1 MCHTHPNCPNHA
13 SMKFT
18 LSATKQEGNDTF
30 SFIFAPEQ
38 PLQWKAGQLLR
49 YVLNHPNPDDRGV
62 ERFFSIASA
71 PHEKHVMLTTRFAPK
86 SSSFKKALKNLRP
99 GDAIEAHDLEGDF
112 VVDDSKKKFVFIAGG
127 IGITPFRAILLD
139 LDYNK
144 KPLNVQLLYAN
155 RDSDFPYRTE
165 LEALRTRRPEFRI
178 DYVVS
183 PNRIDEKSIP
193 QLVPDFEESKFYVS
207 GPEPMVESMDE
218 TLKTIGVPEERIK
231 NDFFP
236 GYEWP

>member
-1 MCHTHPNCPNHA
+1 VRQSRRRPTRSP
-13 SMKFT
+13 F
-18 LSATKQEGNDTF
+18 
-30 SFIFAPEQ
+30 FAPEQ

-49 YVLNHPNPDDRGV
+49 YVLNHPNPDDRGA

-86 SSSFKKALKNLRP
+86 SSSFKKALRNLRP
-99 GDAIEAHDLEGDF
+99 GNAIEAHDLEGDF
-112 VVDDSKKKFVFIAGG
+112 VVDDPEKTSVFIAGG

-139 LDYNK
+139 LDYKK
-144 KPLNVQLLYAN
+144 KPLKVQLLYAN
-155 RDSDFPYRTE
+155 RDNDFPYRKE
-165 LEALRTRRPEFRI
+165 LNALRARHPEFRI

-183 PNRIDEKSIP
+183 PKRIDEKSIP
-193 QLVPDFEESKFYVS
+193 QFVPDIQNPMFYVS

-218 TLKTIGVPEERIK
+218 TLKKIGVPDERIR

>member
-1 MCHTHPNCPNHA
+1 
-13 SMKFT
+13 MKFT

-49 YVLNHPNPDDRGV
+49 YVLNHPNPDDRGT

-86 SSSFKKALKNLRP
+86 SSSFKKALKNLRL
-99 GDAIEAHDLEGDF
+99 GDVIEAHDLEGDF
-112 VVDDSKKKFVFIAGG
+112 VVDNADKTFVFIAGG

-139 LDYNK
+139 LEYK
-144 KPLNVQLLYAN
+144 KPLNLQLLYAN
-155 RDSDFPYRTE
+155 RDNDFPYQKE
-165 LEALRTRRPEFRI
+165 LDALRGRHPEFRI
-178 DYVVS
+178 NYVVS

-193 QLVPDFEESKFYVS
+193 QLVPDIQKQMFYVS

-218 TLKTIGVPEERIK
+218 TLKKIGVPEERIQS
-231 NDFFP
+231 DFFP

>member
-1 MCHTHPNCPNHA
+1 
-13 SMKFT
+13 MKFT
-18 LSATKQEGNDTF
+18 LSATKQEANDTF

-71 PHEKHVMLTTRFAPK
+71 PHEKHVMLTTRFASK
-86 SSSFKKALKNLRP
+86 GSSFKKALKKFRR

-112 VVDDSKKKFVFIAGG
+112 VVDHRKKTFVFIAGG

-139 LDYNK
+139 LEHNK

-155 RDSDFPYRTE
+155 RDNDFPYRKE
-165 LEALRTRRPEFRI
+165 LEALKARHPRFRI

-193 QLVPDFEESKFYVS
+193 QLVPDIEKPMLYVS

-218 TLKTIGVPEERIK
+218 ILKKIGIPEERIK

>member
-1 MCHTHPNCPNHA
+1 
-13 SMKFT
+13 MKFT
-18 LSATKQEGNDTF
+18 LSATKQETNDTF

-38 PLQWKAGQLLR
+38 TLQWKAGQLLR
-49 YVLNHPNPDDRGV
+49 YVLNHANPDDRGV
-62 ERFFSIASA
+62 ERFFSIAFA
-71 PHEKHVMLTTRFAPK
+71 PHEKHVMVTTRFAPK
-86 SSSFKKALKNLRP
+86 GSSFKKALRKLRP

-112 VVDDSKKKFVFIAGG
+112 VMDDSEKTFVFIAGG
-127 IGITPFRAILLD
+127 IGITPFRAILLH
-139 LDYNK
+139 LDHNK
-144 KPLNVQLLYAN
+144 KPLNAQLLYAN
-155 RDSDFPYRTE
+155 RDNDFPYRKE
-165 LEALRTRRPEFRI
+165 LEALRTRHPEFRI

-193 QLVPDFEESKFYVS
+193 RLVPDIEEAMLYVS

-218 TLKTIGVPEERIK
+218 ILKKIGVPQERIK

>member
-1 MCHTHPNCPNHA
+1 
-13 SMKFT
+13 MKFT
-18 LSATKQEGNDTF
+18 LSATKQEASDTF
-30 SFIFAPEQ
+30 SFIFAPEE

-49 YVLNHPNPDDRGV
+49 YVLDHPNPDDRGL

-71 PHEKHVMLTTRFAPK
+71 PHEEHVMLTTRFASK
-86 SSSFKKALKNLRP
+86 SSSFKKALKNLRR
-99 GDAIEAHDLEGDF
+99 GDAVEAHDLEGDF
-112 VVDDSKKKFVFIAGG
+112 VVDHRKKTFVFIAGG

-139 LDYNK
+139 LEHNK

-155 RDSDFPYRTE
+155 RDNDFPYRKE
-165 LEALRTRRPEFRI
+165 LEALRRRHPEFRI

-193 QLVPDFEESKFYVS
+193 QLVPDIQKPMFYVS
-207 GPEPMVESMDE
+207 GPEPMVESMDK
-218 TLKTIGVPEERIK
+218 TLKKIGVSKKRIK

>member
-1 MCHTHPNCPNHA
+1 
-13 SMKFT
+13 MKFT
-18 LSATKQEGNDTF
+18 LSATKQEANDTF
-30 SFIFAPEQ
+30 SFVFAPEQ

-99 GDAIEAHDLEGDF
+99 GDAIQAHDLEGDF
-112 VVDDSKKKFVFIAGG
+112 VVDHRKKTFVFIAGG
-127 IGITPFRAILLD
+127 IGVTPFRAILLD
-139 LDYNK
+139 LEHNK

-155 RDSDFPYRTE
+155 RDNDFPYRKE
-165 LEALRTRRPEFRI
+165 LEALRRRHPEFRI

-183 PNRIDEKSIP
+183 PKRIDKKSIP
-193 QLVPDFEESKFYVS
+193 QLVPDIQKPMFYVS

-218 TLKTIGVPEERIK
+218 TLKKIGVPKKRIK

>member
-1 MCHTHPNCPNHA
+1 
-13 SMKFT
+13 MKFT
-18 LSATKQEGNDTF
+18 LSATKQEANDTF

-49 YVLNHPNPDDRGV
+49 YVLDHPNPDDRGV

-71 PHEKHVMLTTRFAPK
+71 PHEEHVMLTTRFASK
-86 SSSFKKALKNLRP
+86 SSSFKKALKNLRR
-99 GDAIEAHDLEGDF
+99 GDSVEAHDLEGDF
-112 VVDDSKKKFVFIAGG
+112 VVDDSQKTFVFIAGG

-155 RDSDFPYRTE
+155 RDNDFPYRKE
-165 LEALRTRRPEFRI
+165 LEALRTRHPEFRI
-178 DYVVS
+178 DYVVN

-193 QLVPDFEESKFYVS
+193 QLVRDIEKPMLYVS

-218 TLKTIGVPEERIK
+218 TLKKIGVPEERIK

>member
-1 MCHTHPNCPNHA
+1 
-13 SMKFT
+13 MKFT
-18 LSATKQEGNDTF
+18 LSATKQEANDTF

-112 VVDDSKKKFVFIAGG
+112 VVDDSETTFVFIAGG
-127 IGITPFRAILLD
+127 IGITPFRAIFARPGLQQETAKRAASLR
-139 LDYNK
+139 K
-144 KPLNVQLLYAN
+144 WWQRFSVSKRTGCIKRAAPRVQN
-155 RDSDFPYRTE
+155 RLCR
-165 LEALRTRRPEFRI
+165 
-178 DYVVS
+178 
-183 PNRIDEKSIP
+183 
-193 QLVPDFEESKFYVS
+193 
-207 GPEPMVESMDE
+207 
-218 TLKTIGVPEERIK
+218 
-231 NDFFP
+231 
-236 GYEWP
+236 

>member
-1 MCHTHPNCPNHA
+1 
-13 SMKFT
+13 MKFT
-18 LSATKQEGNDTF
+18 LSRTKQEATDTV
-30 SFIFAPEQ
+30 SFIFAPDQ

-86 SSSFKKALKNLRP
+86 SSSFKKALKNLKP

-112 VVDDSKKKFVFIAGG
+112 VVDHRKKTFVFIAGG

-139 LDYNK
+139 LEHNK

-155 RDSDFPYRTE
+155 RDNDFPYRKE
-165 LEALRTRRPEFRI
+165 LEALRRRHPEFRI

-183 PNRIDEKSIP
+183 PKRIDEKSIP
-193 QLVPDFEESKFYVS
+193 QFVPDIKKPMLYVS
-207 GPEPMVESMDE
+207 GPEPMVESMNKA
-218 TLKTIGVPEERIK
+218 LKKIGVPKGRIK

-236 GYEWP
+236 GYQWP

>member
-1 MCHTHPNCPNHA
+1 
-13 SMKFT
+13 MKFT
-18 LSATKQEGNDTF
+18 LTATKQEANDTF

-38 PLQWKAGQLLR
+38 PLQWKAGQLLH
-49 YVLNHPNPDDRGV
+49 YVLNHANPDDRGV

-71 PHEKHVMLTTRFAPK
+71 PHEEHVMLTTRFAPK

-99 GDAIEAHDLEGDF
+99 GDAIEARDLEGDF
-112 VVDDSKKKFVFIAGG
+112 VVDDSEKTFVFIAGG

-139 LDYNK
+139 LEYNQQ
-144 KPLNVQLLYAN
+144 PLNVQLLYAN
-155 RDSDFPYRTE
+155 RDNDFPYRKE
-165 LEALRTRRPEFRI
+165 LEALKARHPKFRI

-193 QLVPDFEESKFYVS
+193 QLVSDIEKSILYVS

-218 TLKTIGVPEERIK
+218 ALKKIGVPEELIK

-236 GYEWP
+236 GYQWP

>member
-1 MCHTHPNCPNHA
+1 
-13 SMKFT
+13 MKFT
-18 LSATKQEGNDTF
+18 LSATMQEASETF

-49 YVLNHPNPDDRGV
+49 YVLNHPNPDNRGV

-71 PHEKHVMLTTRFAPK
+71 PHEKHVMVTTRFAPK
-86 SSSFKKALKNLRP
+86 SSSFKKALKNLSP

-112 VVDDSKKKFVFIAGG
+112 VVDDSEKTFVFIAGG

-144 KPLNVQLLYAN
+144 KPLNAQLLYAN
-155 RDSDFPYRTE
+155 RDNDFPYRKE
-165 LEALRTRRPEFRI
+165 LEAIRKRHPEFRI

-193 QLVPDFEESKFYVS
+193 RLVPDIQKPMFYVFRTRTD
-207 GPEPMVESMDE
+207 G
-218 TLKTIGVPEERIK
+218 RI
-231 NDFFP
+231 N
-236 GYEWP
+236 G

>member
-1 MCHTHPNCPNHA
+1 
-13 SMKFT
+13 MKFT
-18 LSATKQEGNDTF
+18 LRATKQEASDTF

-38 PLQWKAGQLLR
+38 PLHWKAGQLLR

-71 PHEKHVMLTTRFAPK
+71 PHEKHVTLTTRFASK

-99 GDAIEAHDLEGDF
+99 GDTIEAHDLEGDF
-112 VVDDSKKKFVFIAGG
+112 VVDDSEKTFVFIAGG

-139 LDYNK
+139 LDHNK

-155 RDSDFPYRTE
+155 RDNDFPYRKE
-165 LEALRTRRPEFRI
+165 LEALRKRHPEFRI

-193 QLVPDFEESKFYVS
+193 ELVPDIEKTTLYVS
-207 GPEPMVESMDE
+207 GPEPMVQSMDE
-218 TLKTIGVPEERIK
+218 ILKEIGVPEKRIK

>member
-1 MCHTHPNCPNHA
+1 
-13 SMKFT
+13 MKLT
-18 LSATKQEGNDTF
+18 LSATKQEAPDTF
-30 SFIFAPEQ
+30 SFIFAPVQ

-49 YVLNHPNPDDRGV
+49 YVLDHPDPDDRGV

-71 PHEKHVMLTTRFAPK
+71 PHEKHIMLTTRFAPK
-86 SSSFKKALKNLRP
+86 GSSFKKALKNLRP
-99 GDAIEAHDLEGDF
+99 GDAIQAHDLEGDF
-112 VVDDSKKKFVFIAGG
+112 VVDDAEKTFVFIAGG

-144 KPLNVQLLYAN
+144 KPVNVQLLYAN
-155 RDSDFPYRTE
+155 HDSNFVYREE
-165 LEALRTRRPEFRI
+165 LEALRNRQSKFAI

-183 PNRIDEKSIP
+183 PDRIDEKSIP
-193 QLVPDFEESKFYVS
+193 RLVPDIGRPVFYVS

-218 TLKTIGVPEERIK
+218 ILKEIGVPETRIK

>member
-1 MCHTHPNCPNHA
+1 
-13 SMKFT
+13 MKFT

-71 PHEKHVMLTTRFAPK
+71 PHEKDVMLTTRFAPK

-99 GDAIEAHDLEGDF
+99 GDVIEAHDLEGDF
-112 VVDDSKKKFVFIAGG
+112 VVDDSKKTFVFIAGG

-139 LDYNK
+139 LEYNK

-155 RDSDFPYRTE
+155 RDNDFPYQKE
-165 LEALRTRRPEFRI
+165 LDALRGRHPEFRI
-178 DYVVS
+178 NYVVS

-193 QLVPDFEESKFYVS
+193 QLVPDIQKPMLYVS

-218 TLKTIGVPEERIK
+218 TLKKIGVPEARIK